1 VATTNSSAWSLKV
14 DNVVVAPSKYVY
26 GTPITDWVDYT
37 PSWTSSG
44 TQPNIGNG
52 SVTGKWRRVGDSIEC
67 QVRVLAGSTTTYG
80 TGTYLL
86 SLPQGLSFDTS
97 KFVDGGD
104 DQRLGYGSIVDQ
116 GNNRWFFFVNYRSN
130 SSNRVVFIVSP
141 DGTSGFVTSNSVW
154 SPTVPFTFGNGDVMA
169 AFFSGPIQGWSS
181 SVKMSDGYDGRDIAA
196 RYQNDSGGTVASG
209 ALTFIDFNTQRYD
222 FTNSVVGAGNGH
234 STNWQNTWR
243 YIVPVSGLYSV
254 KTNVTLFFPA
264 STLSSLF
271 GAICVNG
278 NQIIRGTRSY
288 YTTPSAT
295 EPRGMVIT
303 GDLYLKAGDAISV
316 GVLQD
321 SGAARTIEN
330 GAPTTI
336 SIHRISSP
344 QTIAMGEVVAAR
356 YSTASGQSI
365 PINTYTTVN
374 FNTKEYDTHNAVTT
388 GTNWVFTAPVAGIYN
403 VSFRLLYN
411 FFSMSAPLEMP
422 TALYKNN
429 NYFCEIGRMTIPT
442 GGNVYPSMGGSA
454 DIQLNAGDTISIRAN
469 NFTGAA
475 RNLLADSGL
484 VWVSIHKIS

>member
-1 VATTNSSAWSLKV
+1 VRVIAFIATTGNNNFSLV
-14 DNVVVAPSKYVY
+14 CSFSLGVTKYVY

-37 PSWTSSG
+37 PSWTSDG

-116 GNNRWFFFVNYRSN
+116 GNNRWFFFVNYEFN
-130 SSNRVVFIVSP
+130 SLNKVKFIVSP
-141 DGTSGFVTSNSVW
+141 DSTSGYVASNQVW
-154 SPTVPFTFGNGDVMA
+154 TPTIPFTFGNVDRMA

-181 SVKMSDGYDGRDIAA
+181 SVKMSDGYDGRDIVCRAYRNTDQSVNTNA
-196 RYQNDSGGTVASG
+196 NAVKVQFSHVE
-209 ALTFIDFNTQRYD
+209 IDT
-222 FTNSVVGAGNGH
+222 TNSFD
-234 STNWQNTWR
+234 
-243 YIVPVSGLYSV
+243 VS
-254 KTNVTLFFPA
+254 NNRW
-264 STLSSLF
+264 
-271 GAICVNG
+271 IC
-278 NQIIRGTRSY
+278 
-288 YTTPSAT
+288 PSAGYY
-295 EPRGMVIT
+295 RINANLRLSGSNVLNNFYAVGILINNVIRSQGLAT
-303 GDLYLKAGDAISV
+303 PFAGLRQDLICNDVFYLKAGDVVEINV
-316 GVLQD
+316 Y
-321 SGAARTIEN
+321 GAGNNSSNAYFLEGGLHRTYV
-330 GAPTTI
+330 
-336 SIHRISSP
+336 SIFKVQSP

-374 FNTKEYDTHNAVTT
+374 FNIKDYDTHNAVTT

-411 FFSMSAPLEMP
+411 FFSVSAPLDMP

-475 RNLLADSGL
+475 RNLLTDSSL
-484 VWVSIHKIS
+484 VWVAIHKIS